1 MNPRGL
7 QGAAGVVLAVA
18 LAWPVD
24 APCHESRKNERL
36 AKIGPA
42 PEFTLT
48 NQDGKRIALKDLRG
62 KVLAITFIFA
72 SCADTCPLL
81 TATMA
86 GLQDRLGAAFGP
98 DIQFVSITVDPERDT
113 PEALKRYADAHRAN
127 GYGWSFLSGTPAE
140 IREVARRYGVY
151 YRKTPSGDVDHTFL
165 TSLVDRGGT
174 LRVQYMGT
182 RFNPD
187 EMLRDLKNL
196 SGEAKPR

>member
-1 MNPRGL
+1 LNTRGL

-98 DIQFVSITVDPERDT
+98 DIQFVSITVDPSAI
-113 PEALKRYADAHRAN
+113 P
-127 GYGWSFLSGTPAE
+127 P
-140 IREVARRYGVY
+140 RR
-151 YRKTPSGDVDHTFL
+151 
-165 TSLVDRGGT
+165 
-174 LRVQYMGT
+174 
-182 RFNPD
+182 
-187 EMLRDLKNL
+187 
-196 SGEAKPR
+196 